1 MDQDSVI
8 VIFALCSKV
17 QCLGIAT
24 SLVYSFLSI
33 MAIVTLVKQWGYMG
47 YVTELWN
54 YLTLA
59 IDLAFNKGGF
69 EGGLLSLLG

>member
-1 MDQDSVI
+1 
-8 VIFALCSKV
+8 
-17 QCLGIAT
+17 
-24 SLVYSFLSI
+24 